1 MARRHVSTGALY
13 TLIPKGL
20 GPSGGL
26 LTMGGF
32 ALIAVA
38 GQIISVI
45 GFGASFAQFLS
56 SAFNIGTS
64 SHLEL
69 VFLDLAGLF
78 VATIVVLRGIGLSTK
93 VLFGLEGSAMVA
105 ILLLLAIVLIK
116 HGHIIDHAQ
125 LGLHGA
131 SAHGVLLGMTFIV
144 LSFGG
149 FESAA
154 SLGVEARR
162 PRRAVPIALIG
173 SIAIA
178 GVFFLLNGYIQILG
192 FEGTGLKIA
201 SQAIPLGTL
210 ASHYGVGWLG
220 DVVLLGVAL
229 SWFGVLVAWM
239 NYAPRVTLTMADEG
253 VLPNWLG
260 RTNKRTG
267 SPVGALIF
275 WVSTWLVLMLYFI
288 VAGTNLSQAFGN
300 IGYLAGY
307 GYTLLYLVLAI
318 AAIRYAFIQGL
329 LKAWFLIA
337 AVVAGGVMILEFW
350 YSFHPLP
357 AYPVNWFVY
366 GFGAYV
372 ALLLV
377 ACVVSS
383 IFAPRWLQK
392 MGKLEEKADV

>member
-1 MARRHVSTGALY
+1 VTTADNLGIPDADDVGLELHVLGEVQILGQSLAMIGPSLSAAALIPLAFSVAGGGTWLTILIAMVGMMAVAVVVSAMARRHVSTGALY

-173 SIAIA
+173 SI
-178 GVFFLLNGYIQILG
+178 
-192 FEGTGLKIA
+192 
-201 SQAIPLGTL
+201 
-210 ASHYGVGWLG
+210 
-220 DVVLLGVAL
+220 
-229 SWFGVLVAWM
+229 
-239 NYAPRVTLTMADEG
+239 
-253 VLPNWLG
+253 
-260 RTNKRTG
+260 
-267 SPVGALIF
+267 
-275 WVSTWLVLMLYFI
+275 
-288 VAGTNLSQAFGN
+288 
-300 IGYLAGY
+300 
-307 GYTLLYLVLAI
+307 
-318 AAIRYAFIQGL
+318 
-329 LKAWFLIA
+329 
-337 AVVAGGVMILEFW
+337 
-350 YSFHPLP
+350 
-357 AYPVNWFVY
+357 
-366 GFGAYV
+366 
-372 ALLLV
+372 
-377 ACVVSS
+377 
-383 IFAPRWLQK
+383 
-392 MGKLEEKADV
+392 